1 MNPPREIKGFWWSP
15 AQPESRWFGTLTLGP
30 DRRPT
35 LEAFTEPTEP
45 FREARLP
52 GGVVHGNDEHGKAA
66 TLKEH

>member
-35 LEAFTEPTEP
+35 LEAFTEPTD
-45 FREARLP
+45 LLW
-52 GGVVHGNDEHGKAA
+52 GGPSRGIA
-66 TLKEH
+66 